1 MQGRE
6 YSVNEARPIQLG
18 YEGFTE
24 TAPELSSDMASFFL
38 SWRDSVEGHDL
49 LKYIEILDYYKWPI
63 RRCCRYD
70 CHGTP

>member
-24 TAPELSSDMASFFL
+24 TASDLSSDKASFFVGAV
-38 SWRDSVEGHDL
+38 SMKTMIYSSI
-49 LKYIEILDYYKWPI
+49 LKY
-63 RRCCRYD
+63 
-70 CHGTP
+70 